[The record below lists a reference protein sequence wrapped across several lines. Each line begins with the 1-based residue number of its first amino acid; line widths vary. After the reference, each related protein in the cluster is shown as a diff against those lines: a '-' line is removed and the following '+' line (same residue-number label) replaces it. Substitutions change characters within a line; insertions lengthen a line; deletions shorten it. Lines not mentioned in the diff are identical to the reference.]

1 MLGVDKQIKEITD
14 QKDLLI
20 NEFNEKISALNE
32 KLEPLYNEKYG
43 GLSKHQFE
51 VAEKIAEL
59 ERTTG
64 FARSM
69 RDDREGYIPFSQY
82 NLFGMIPSD
91 TVSAV
96 IDIELVS
103 DTEFRVLHPDFQNHV
118 LPLEKHDYM
127 IFKKKGEEV
136 YKMQFRTTYRN
147 KDTKF
152 WVESDLFWMTHRDGF
167 YDKKLEP
174 YCKYSDPIDYLA
186 LKKARDEYVRKLEEE
201 FRDNGRV

>member
-1 MLGVDKQIKEITD
+1 MIGVDQQIKKITD
-14 QKDLLI
+14 QKELLI

-43 GLSKHQFE
+43 GLSKAQFE

-59 ERTTG
+59 ENTTG

-69 RDDREGYIPFSQY
+69 MHEKEDLIPLSQY
-82 NLFGMIPSD
+82 SLFGMIPSD
-91 TVSAV
+91 AVSAV

-103 DTEFRVLHPDFQNHV
+103 DKEFRVLHPDFHNHV

-127 IFKKKGEEV
+127 IFKKKDEEV

-152 WVESDLFWMTHRDGF
+152 WVESDLFWITHKEKFCDE
-167 YDKKLEP
+167 KLGV
-174 YCKYSDPIDYLA
+174 YYLD
-186 LKKARDEYVRKLEEE
+186 LTKARDEYVRKLEEE
-201 FRDNGRV
+201 FRNNGRV